1 MQLTVVMDN
10 MVPFGASKPF
20 VGEHGYSL
28 LIETAAKRVL
38 LDAGQSEAVV
48 RNLSLLGVHPDELD
62 AIVISHG
69 HFDHAGGL
77 VSVLQHRS
85 RPVAVYGHSGLF
97 TKRYSVSGNK
107 RRYIGIPNTQE
118 ELSGLGAKWHL
129 SEEAGEVLPGLMFS
143 GTVPRRTAYEQGDS
157 KLVVCGG
164 CGGDCQDSIADDT
177 SLYYRNKKGLVV
189 LSGCAHAGLVNTVEH
204 GFAVTGTETLLG
216 WVGGTHL
223 GPVGAEQQMKTLEQI
238 EAYAPQFIAASH
250 CTGFAMM
257 SELSRRLGERF
268 VSGMVGQVIEVPE

>member
-1 MQLTVVMDN
+1 M
-10 MVPFGASKPF
+10 
-20 VGEHGYSL
+20 
-28 LIETAAKRVL
+28 L
-38 LDAGQSEAVV
+38 LDAGQSGAVV
-48 RNLSLLGVHPDELD
+48 RNPQLVRRASGRTGRHCYQSWSFRPCRWVGQRAAASQPSYSCIWPQWPIYKALLPFP
-62 AIVISHG
+62 A
-69 HFDHAGGL
+69 
-77 VSVLQHRS
+77 
-85 RPVAVYGHSGLF
+85 
-97 TKRYSVSGNK
+97 KK

-129 SEEAGEVLPGLMFS
+129 SEEPGEVLSGLMFS

-204 GFAVTGTETLLG
+204 GFAVTGADKLLG

-223 GPVGAEQQMKTLEQI
+223 GPVGAEQQTKTLEQI

-257 SELSRRLGERF
+257 SELSRRLGDRF
-268 VSGMVGQVIEVPE
+268 ASGMVGQVIEVSE

>member
-1 MQLTVVMDN
+1 MKLTVVMDN
-10 MVPFGASKPF
+10 MVPFGASKPL

-28 LIETAAKRVL
+28 LIEISGKRVL
-38 LDAGQSEAVV
+38 LDAGQSAAVV
-48 RNLSLLGVHPDELD
+48 SNLSLLGVHPDELD
-62 AIVISHG
+62 AIVISHS

-107 RRYIGIPNTQE
+107 RRYIGIPNTKD

-129 SEEAGEVLPGLMFS
+129 AEESGEVVPGLIFS
-143 GTVPRRTAYEQGDS
+143 GSVPRHTAYEQGDS
-157 KLVVCGG
+157 KLVVGGG
-164 CGGDCQDSIADDT
+164 CGGDCQDNIEDDT

-204 GFAVTGTETLLG
+204 GFAVTGADRLLG

-223 GPVGAEQQMKTLEQI
+223 GPVGIEQQTKTLEQI
-238 EAYAPQFIAASH
+238 EVYAPQFIAASH

-257 SELSRRLGERF
+257 TELARRLGERF

>member
-1 MQLTVVMDN
+1 MKLTVVMDN
-10 MVPFGASKPF
+10 MVPFGASKPL

-28 LIETAAKRVL
+28 LIEISGKRVL
-38 LDAGQSEAVV
+38 LDAGQSAAVV
-48 RNLSLLGVHPDELD
+48 SNLSLLGVHPDELD

-107 RRYIGIPNTQE
+107 RRYIGIPNTKD

-129 SEEAGEVLPGLMFS
+129 AEESGEVVPGLIFS
-143 GTVPRRTAYEQGDS
+143 GSVPRHTAYEQGDS
-157 KLVVCGG
+157 KLVVGGG
-164 CGGDCQDSIADDT
+164 CGGDCQDNIEDDT
-177 SLYYRNKKGLVV
+177 SLYYRNQKGLVV

-204 GFAVTGTETLLG
+204 GFAVTGANRLLG

-223 GPVGAEQQMKTLEQI
+223 GPVGIEQQTKTLEQI
-238 EAYAPQFIAASH
+238 EVYAPQFIAASH

-257 SELSRRLGERF
+257 TELSRRLGERF

>member
-1 MQLTVVMDN
+1 MKLTVVMDN
-10 MVPFGASKPF
+10 MVPFGASKPL

-28 LIETAAKRVL
+28 LIEISGKRVL
-38 LDAGQSEAVV
+38 LDAGQSAAVV
-48 RNLSLLGVHPDELD
+48 SNLSLLGVHPDELD
-62 AIVISHG
+62 AIVISHS

-107 RRYIGIPNTQE
+107 RRYIGIPNTKD

-129 SEEAGEVLPGLMFS
+129 AEESGEVVPGLIFS
-143 GTVPRRTAYEQGDS
+143 GSVPRHTAYEQGDS
-157 KLVVCGG
+157 KLVVGGG
-164 CGGDCQDSIADDT
+164 CGGDCQDNIEDDT

-204 GFAVTGTETLLG
+204 GFAVTGADRLLG

-223 GPVGAEQQMKTLEQI
+223 GPVGIEQQTKTLEQI
-238 EAYAPQFIAASH
+238 EVYAPQFIAASH

-257 SELSRRLGERF
+257 TELSRRLGERF